1 VARIGELWQAG
12 ELADLVC
19 VPTSDRTAEQA
30 RGYGLPLTDLATTP
44 RVDLAIDGADEVD
57 PALDLIKGLGGA
69 LLQEKRVEKV
79 AHHFIVV
86 VDESKLVDK
95 LGTRGPL
102 PVEVAAPSWQDEAAW
117 LSTLGCEASLRGGQ
131 ASPYVS
137 DNGNYIVDC
146 RFANGIDDA
155 AALAAALDE
164 RPGVLEH
171 GLFLGMANE
180 VIVAGEVG
188 IRVLRRE
195 PRS

>member
-1 VARIGELWQAG
+1 
-12 ELADLVC
+12 
-19 VPTSDRTAEQA
+19 
-30 RGYGLPLTDLATTP
+30 
-44 RVDLAIDGADEVD
+44 
-57 PALDLIKGLGGA
+57 
-69 LLQEKRVEKV
+69 
-79 AHHFIVV
+79 
-86 VDESKLVDK
+86 
-95 LGTRGPL
+95 
-102 PVEVAAPSWQDEAAW
+102 
-117 LSTLGCEASLRGGQ
+117 LRGGQ